1 MTVVAVIDSET
12 QIFSF
17 ISPCFKVRP
26 PILWL
31 KVRPLYPLTIPLPN
45 FELIHQWPNF
55 EAYMM
60 IQHRDLQWR
69 CVTFAIGHRIGWNLK
84 EVVVSFVMSTYL
96 QILVS
101 GIIGIG
107 ITCWH
112 ASVLKNKT
120 LRAHP
125 PGQRLNVYSNC
136 KVISMLCLDINLH
149 ILNFARKIEPLNYPK
164 SM

>member
-31 KVRPLYPLTIPLPN
+31 KVRPLYPLTILLPN
-45 FELIHQWPNF
+45 FELIHQWSNF
-55 EAYMM
+55 EACMM

-125 PGQRLNVYSNC
+125 PGQRLKAYSNC
-136 KVISMLCLDINLH
+136 ISMLCLDINLD
-149 ILNFARKIEPLNYPK
+149 ILNFARKI
-164 SM
+164 

>member
-1 MTVVAVIDSET
+1 MTVVVVIDSET

-17 ISPCFKVRP
+17 ISSCFNVRP

-31 KVRPLYPLTIPLPN
+31 KDRPLYPLTIPLPN

-101 GIIGIG
+101 VIKH
-107 ITCWH
+107 C
-112 ASVLKNKT
+112 VLT
-120 LRAHP
+120 RP
-125 PGQRLNVYSNC
+125 VRGSRPIVTVS
-136 KVISMLCLDINLH
+136 LCC
-149 ILNFARKIEPLNYPK
+149 A
-164 SM
+164 